1 MEPAISCCVP
11 HRHELARVNR
21 QGRVLRFGRLLK
33 ECRLRRCV
41 GDVHVVTARE
51 ERKFSGAFPVER
63 SSGAAA
69 THLSQVHDVV
79 SRVVFGKRPAL
90 ILIEVDIVH
99 RFDHLFGLRS
109 LQFVKS

>member
-1 MEPAISCCVP
+1 MEPAISYCVP

-21 QGRVLRFGRLLK
+21 QGRVTRFRRLVK
-33 ECRLRRCV
+33 ECRFRRCV
-41 GDVHVVTARE
+41 GDVHYVTTGE
-51 ERKFSGAFPVER
+51 ERKFPRAFTVER
-63 SSGAAA
+63 SGSAT

-79 SRVVFGKRPAL
+79 SRVVFGESPSL
-90 ILIEVDIVH
+90 LLIEVDIVH